1 MPEQVKKTPI
11 CMALLAHVDAG
22 KTTLSEAML
31 YSAGATRRLG
41 RVDHGDAF
49 LDTYALERKRGITIF
64 SKQARFSLPEAE
76 ITLLDTPGHVDFSAE
91 AERTLSVLDYA
102 VLVISGTDG
111 VQGHTE
117 TLWQLLKTY
126 NVPTFIFVNKMD
138 LAGADE
144 FAIMASLSAR
154 LGDECI
160 NFTHKRSD
168 FAENLAMC
176 DEALMEEYLE
186 KADVSD
192 DGVRKAIAARHVF
205 PCFFGAALKNEGV
218 EELLDALQN
227 LTLEK
232 KYPSE
237 FSAQV
242 YKISRDG
249 QGARVTFL
257 KVTGGTLRVKMPV
270 KIGETEEKID
280 QIRLYSGEKYTTVNE
295 ATAGMVCAVT
305 GLSETFAGQR
315 LGGGEAVRPVLQS
328 VLTYR
333 VIPPETVSVHDLY
346 AKMRILEEEDPALRV
361 EWSDEKREVRV
372 RVMGDVQLEILE
384 SLILERFGFSVQFG
398 EGSIAYKETIKNTVE
413 GVGHFEPLRHYAE
426 AHLILSPLPL
436 GSGLVFDTICPE
448 DDLDLNWQRLILTH
462 LYEKTHLGVLTGS
475 PITDMR
481 ISLASGRAHL
491 KHTEG
496 GDFREATYRAVR
508 HGLMNAESQ
517 LLEPWYDFTLTLPA
531 DCLGRAMSDLQQK
544 CGEFDAP
551 ENVGDMCTLRGS
563 APVSEMRGY
572 AREVQSYTHGR
583 GSLSCVFNNYRTCH
597 DAEKVIKDIG
607 YDPELDTANTPNS
620 VFCAHGAGYTV
631 KWNEV
636 YDNMH
641 LDRALRVKK
650 AEEEPAQTVI
660 RKTVAY
666 AGTREEDRELQKIFE
681 RTYGKIADSAFYNPK
696 PAPIPDTETM
706 LRQTEVRESYLLVD
720 GYNIIFAWDELKAL
734 ARDNLDLARETLIHL
749 LCNYQGFRKCNLILV
764 FDAYKVTGGVE
775 KIEKHSGIFV
785 VYTREAEIADVYI
798 EKVASKIGRRCNVRV
813 ATSDSLEQLIV
824 LGQGALRVS
833 ASAFHDEVMQTSE
846 EIKKF
851 IAQLNAQ

>member
-1 MPEQVKKTPI
+1 MGEKQRKKNI
-11 CMALLAHVDAG
+11 SIGLLAHVDAG
-22 KTTLSEAML
+22 KTTLSEAL
-31 YSAGATRRLG
+31 LFTSGATRRLG

-64 SKQARFSLPEAE
+64 SKQARLSLPEAE
-76 ITLLDTPGHVDFSAE
+76 VTLLDTPGHVDFSAE

-138 LAGADE
+138 LAGTDE
-144 FAIMASLSAR
+144 FAIMAQLSAR
-154 LGDECI
+154 LGDECV
-160 NFTHKRSD
+160 NFSHKRSD
-168 FAENLAMC
+168 FDETLAMC
-176 DEALMEEYLE
+176 DEGLMEEFLE
-186 KADVSD
+186 NGEVSHE
-192 DGVRKAIAARHVF
+192 GICAAIAARRVF

-218 EELLDALQN
+218 DELLNAFQN
-227 LTLEK
+227 LTVNK
-232 KYPSE
+232 KYPAD

-242 YKISRDG
+242 YKINRDN
-249 QGARVTFL
+249 QGTRVTFL
-257 KVTGGTLRVKMPV
+257 KVTGGALRVKMPI
-270 KIGETEEKID
+270 KIGESEEKID
-280 QIRLYSGEKYTTVNE
+280 QIRLYSGEKFIAVNE
-295 ATAGMVCAVT
+295 AEAGMVCAVT
-305 GLSETFAGQR
+305 GLSDTYAGQR
-315 LGGGEAVRPVLQS
+315 IGGGDAVKPVLQS

-333 VIPPETVSVHDLY
+333 VIAPETVSVHDLY
-346 AKMRILEEEDPALRV
+346 AKMRLLEEEDPALCV

-372 RVMGDVQLEILE
+372 RVMGDVQLEILQ
-384 SLILERFGFSVQFG
+384 SLTLERFGFTVEFG

-436 GSGLVFDTICPE
+436 GSGLVFDTICHE

-462 LYEKTHLGVLTGS
+462 LYEKIHLGVLTGS

-517 LLEPWYDFTLTLPA
+517 LLEPWYDFTLTMPA

-544 CGEFDAP
+544 SGEFDAP
-551 ENVGDMCTLRGS
+551 ENVGDMCILRGS

-583 GSLSCVFNNYRTCH
+583 GSLSCVFNNYRPCH
-597 DAEKVIKDIG
+597 DAEKVIKAAA

-650 AEEEPAQTVI
+650 EEAAPAQTVI
-660 RKTVAY
+660 RRTVAY
-666 AGTREEDRELQKIFE
+666 AGTREEDRELQRIFE
-681 RTYGKIADSAFYNPK
+681 RTYGKIADSAFYNAK
-696 PAPIPDTETM
+696 PAPIPDTDTM
-706 LRQTEVRESYLLVD
+706 LAQTEIRESYLLVD

-775 KIEKHSGIFV
+775 KIEKHSGIYV
-785 VYTREAEIADVYI
+785 VYTREAEIADIYI

-833 ASAFHDEVMQTSE
+833 ASAFHEEVMQAGE
-846 EIKKF
+846 EMRKF